1 MACNVGRT
9 VIIGAGTYGE
19 VYLSYLS
26 EAKVEVIGFIDDDSG
41 LEGRVIGGYPVLGN
55 RAQLEDLKQKYKIE
69 AVYCPIGNNKSRV
82 EILKAVKKI
91 GIRTPN
97 YIHPSVI
104 IAPDVQIS
112 DQGVY
117 ILANTQV
124 MPHVSID
131 EYVMISA
138 SANISH
144 HSHLSEGV
152 FVSTGVN
159 LGANIRLD
167 KFAYI
172 GSGSTIMTGVHSIGY
187 DSLIGAGS
195 VVIRDVPDYAIMVG
209 VPAKVM
215 KYKDSQLNTK

>member
-1 MACNVGRT
+1 M
-9 VIIGAGTYGE
+9 
-19 VYLSYLS
+19 
-26 EAKVEVIGFIDDDSG
+26 
-41 LEGRVIGGYPVLGN
+41 
-55 RAQLEDLKQKYKIE
+55 Q
-69 AVYCPIGNNKSRV
+69 
-82 EILKAVKKI
+82 
-91 GIRTPN
+91 
-97 YIHPSVI
+97 
-104 IAPDVQIS
+104 
-112 DQGVY
+112 
-117 ILANTQV
+117 
-124 MPHVSID
+124 
-131 EYVMISA
+131 